1 MKSPTPDRRP
11 QPTCDT
17 LGMVVAIDRPKLE
30 GNVAVGGDR
39 QIGFAEFGAPPG
51 RTIFWLHGTPGAR
64 RQIPIEARAYA
75 EEADIRLIG
84 IDRPG
89 IGSSTPHQY
98 ENVLEFAEDLRTIAD
113 VLGIGKMAVVGLSG
127 GGPYTLACA
136 AAMPERV
143 VAAGVVGGVAPTI
156 GADSIGGGLRGNLG
170 TRVAPLLAVAK
181 VPIGMVA
188 TTLIRLIRPFGGP
201 AADLYG
207 LVSPPAD
214 RALLAR
220 PEIKAMFLDDLLNG
234 SRRQMAAPFYDVIA
248 FAGDWGFRLDE
259 VKVHV
264 RWWHGDAD
272 HIVPYA
278 HGQHV
283 VWRLPDA
290 ELFPMP
296 GGSRGG
302 AATRR
307 RGSPGPRE
315 GLAWR
320 WRGRGGR
327 CRGVTVGLFAA
338 PTPTDGK

>member
-1 MKSPTPDRRP
+1 
-11 QPTCDT
+11 
-17 LGMVVAIDRPKLE
+17 MVPPIARPKLE
-30 GNVAVGGDR
+30 GNVAVSADR
-39 QIGFAEFGAPPG
+39 QLGFAEFGDPQG
-51 RTIFWLHGTPGAR
+51 RAIFWLHGTPGAR
-64 RQIPIEARAYA
+64 RQIPAEARAYA
-75 EEADIRLIG
+75 ELEKIRLIG
-84 IDRPG
+84 VDRPG
-89 IGSSTPHQY
+89 IGSSTAHQY
-98 ENVLEFAEDLRTIAD
+98 PNVLAFAEDLRTIAD

-143 VAAGVVGGVAPTI
+143 VAAGVVGGVAPTV
-156 GADSIGGGLRGNLG
+156 GADSIGGGLMGNLG

-248 FAGDWGFRLDE
+248 FARDWGFRLDE

-283 VWRLPDA
+283 VSRLPDA

-296 GGSRGG
+296 GESHLGG
-302 AATRR
+302 
-307 RGSPGPRE
+307 
-315 GLAWR
+315 L
-320 WRGRGGR
+320 GRAEEILRSMLEVWDSAG
-327 CRGVTVGLFAA
+327 AH
-338 PTPTDGK
+338 